1 MSIKIEPRV
10 PRGMRDI
17 LPEQMV
23 RRQYV
28 IDTIQGVFE
37 EFGFEPLSTPAVE
50 LEETLKGKYGKEA
63 ERLIYS
69 TTYGQG
75 EEKLSLRYDLS
86 VPLCRVVAQYPDL
99 PRPFKRYQIT
109 PVWRA
114 DRPQKGRY
122 REFYQCDAD
131 TVGSTSMLADAET
144 VAIIYT
150 ILARLGFR
158 GFTTYINNR
167 KILNGL
173 GQFAGVPQGLLRGL
187 YQSIDKLGKIG
198 LSGVKQELLSVG
210 LPDPIFDSLR
220 RVARL
225 YLQGKLALGDVAAR
239 LAGEKIP
246 AADGAQVDFPADV
259 AAAVLPAFNEILAG
273 QKPGSIDPAEVQ
285 ETAGQLINGLTPILR
300 LVYGEKTELIPVGVV
315 DELLALLQLK
325 GDNAATLASL
335 RERLGR
341 FPEAEQGIN
350 ELSDMLRYLDLMGV
364 PEKYFTIDISMA
376 RGLEYYTGPIYETI
390 IEEGGVGS
398 VTGGGRY
405 DNLIGLF
412 TDKSVPATGTTI
424 GIERIIVVMEDQ
436 NMFPASIGRTT
447 TQVLVTAFDA
457 KLVDESLKTAVL
469 LRQAGLRAQVVFDAT
484 PLREQIGYADKKG
497 IPLLVII
504 GPDEAAQGSL
514 TIRDLRTKQQQTV
527 ERSSAA
533 DVIKGLLGRTT
544 ETQRHREPLM
554 VSSQ

>member
-1 MSIKIEPRV
+1 MSQKIEPRL

-17 LPEQMV
+17 LPDQMV
-23 RRQYV
+23 KRQYV
-28 IDTIQGVFE
+28 IDTIRAVFE
-37 EFGFEPLSTPAVE
+37 EFGFEPLSTPAIE

-86 VPLCRVVAQYPDL
+86 VPLCRVMAQYPDL
-99 PRPFKRYQIT
+99 PKPFKRYQIA

-150 ILARLGFR
+150 ILTRLGFH

-167 KILNGL
+167 KILKGI
-173 GQFAGVPQGLLRGL
+173 GQFAGVPAGLMKGL
-187 YQSIDKLGKIG
+187 YQSIDKLSKIG
-198 LSGVKQELLSVG
+198 LEGVRQELLSVG

-225 YLQGKLALGDVAAR
+225 YLQGKLKLPELPAR
-239 LAGEKIP
+239 LAAEKLAGP
-246 AADGAQVDFPADV
+246 DGTQQDFPAEV
-259 AAAVLPAFNEILAG
+259 SAAVLPALTEILSAQVLGAVDPGEMQDAAG
-273 QKPGSIDPAEVQ
+273 KLANS
-285 ETAGQLINGLTPILR
+285 LIPELR
-300 LVYGEKTELIPVGVV
+300 AVFAPTTELIPGTVV
-315 DELLALLQLK
+315 DGLLALLQLK
-325 GDNAATLASL
+325 GDNAGTLALL
-335 RERLGR
+335 RQRMGQ
-341 FPEAEQGIN
+341 FPEAEEGIK
-350 ELSDMLRYLDLMGV
+350 ELEELLRYLELMGV
-364 PEKYFTIDISMA
+364 PEKFYTIDISMV

-390 IEEGGVGS
+390 VEEGGVGS

-412 TDKSVPATGTTI
+412 TDRSLPATGTTI
-424 GIERIIVVMEDQ
+424 GIERLIVVMEDQ
-436 NMFPASIGRTT
+436 NMFPSAIGRTAV
-447 TQVLVTAFDA
+447 QVLVTAFDA
-457 KLVDESLKTAVL
+457 ALLDESLKTAVL
-469 LRQAGLRAQVVFDAT
+469 LRQSGLRAQAVFDPV

-504 GPDEAAQGSL
+504 GPDEAAQGNL

-527 ERSSAA
+527 SLAAAA
-533 DVIKGLLGRTT
+533 DIIKSLLK
-544 ETQRHREPLM
+544 
-554 VSSQ
+554 

>member
-17 LPEQMV
+17 LPDQMV
-23 RRQYV
+23 KRQFV
-28 IDTIQGVFE
+28 IDTIKGVFE

-99 PRPFKRYQIT
+99 PRPFKRYQIA

-114 DRPQKGRY
+114 DRPQKGRF

-144 VAIIYT
+144 VAIIYA
-150 ILARLGFR
+150 ILWRLGFR

-173 GQFAGVPQGLLRGL
+173 GQFAGVPQTLLRGL

-198 LSGVKQELLSVG
+198 LAGVKQELLSVG
-210 LPDPIFDSLR
+210 LPDAIFDSLR
-220 RVARL
+220 RVGRL
-225 YLQGKLALGDVAAR
+225 YLQGKLAIGDVSAR
-239 LAGEKIP
+239 LKSEAFPGP
-246 AADGAQVDFPADV
+246 DGAPQTFPADV
-259 AAAVLPAFNEILAG
+259 AEAVLPAFNEILAA
-273 QKPGSIDPAEVQ
+273 QKPGSVDPAEVQ
-285 ETAGQLINGLTPILR
+285 EAAGQLANGLTPILR
-300 LVYGEKTELIPVGVV
+300 LVYGQNVELIPVGVV

-325 GDNAATLASL
+325 GNNAATLALL

-350 ELSDMLRYLDLMGV
+350 ELSAMLRYLELLGV

-412 TDKSVPATGTTI
+412 TDRSVPATGTTI

-436 NMFPASIGRTT
+436 NMFPPSIGRTA

-457 KLVDESLKTAVL
+457 RLVDESLKTAVL

-504 GPDEAAQGSL
+504 GPDEAAQGTVTL
-514 TIRDLRTKQQQTV
+514 RDLRTKQQQTV
-527 ERSSAA
+527 ALAAAA
-533 DVIKGLLGRTT
+533 DVIKVLLG
-544 ETQRHREPLM
+544 
-554 VSSQ
+554 

>member
-1 MSIKIEPRV
+1 MSQKIEPRV

-17 LPEQMV
+17 LPDQMV
-23 RRQYV
+23 KRQYV
-28 IDTIQGVFE
+28 IDTIRAVFE

-99 PRPFKRYQIT
+99 PKPFKRYQIA

-114 DRPQKGRY
+114 DRPQKGRF

-150 ILARLGFR
+150 ILSRLGFR

-167 KILNGL
+167 KILNGI
-173 GQFAGVPQGLLRGL
+173 GQFAGVPLTLLRGL
-187 YQSIDKLGKIG
+187 YQSIDKLPKIG

-225 YLQGKLALGDVAAR
+225 YLQGKLKLDDVPAR
-239 LAGEKIP
+239 LRDEKMP
-246 AADGAQVDFPADV
+246 GPDGAPLDFPPEV
-259 AAAVLPAFNEILAG
+259 FEAVLPAFNEILVA
-273 QKPGSIDPAEVQ
+273 QKPGAVDPGEVQ
-285 ETAGQLINGLTPILR
+285 EAAGQLANGLTPILR
-300 LVYGEKTELIPVGVV
+300 AVYGKTTELIPGPVV

-325 GDNAATLASL
+325 GDNAATLALL
-335 RERLGR
+335 RQRLGR
-341 FPEAEQGIN
+341 FPEAEQGIS
-350 ELSDMLRYLDLMGV
+350 ELEDMLRYLELMGI
-364 PEKYFTIDISMA
+364 PEKYYTIDISMA

-412 TDKSVPATGTTI
+412 TDRSIPATGTTI
-424 GIERIIVVMEDQ
+424 GIERIIVVMDDQ
-436 NMFPASIGRTT
+436 NMFPPAAGRTV
-447 TQVLVTAFDA
+447 TQVLVTAFDSD
-457 KLVDESLKTAVL
+457 LLDESLKTAVM
-469 LRQAGLRAQVVFDAT
+469 LRQAGLRAQVVFDPA

-527 ERSSAA
+527 SSETAA
-533 DVIKGLLGRTT
+533 EAIKKLI
-544 ETQRHREPLM
+544 
-554 VSSQ
+554 